1 MVRGAGECAEGT
13 VADLS
18 GGRWMVAVYEAGLVR
33 EHGITSNGVRKDICL
48 SSEGSSVSIG
58 EEACD
63 GI

>member
-18 GGRWMVAVYEAGLVR
+18 AGRWMVAVYEPGLVR
-33 EHGITSNGVRKDICL
+33 EHGIPSNGVGKGICL
-48 SSEGSSVSIG
+48 SSGWSSTSIG

-63 GI
+63 RI